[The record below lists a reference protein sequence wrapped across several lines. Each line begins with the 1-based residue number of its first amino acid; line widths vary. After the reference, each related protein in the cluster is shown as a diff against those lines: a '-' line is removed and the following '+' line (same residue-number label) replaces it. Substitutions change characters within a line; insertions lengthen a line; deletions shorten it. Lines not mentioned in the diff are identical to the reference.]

1 MSDPSA
7 PSASSTPAFEKLGLF
22 YLGRRHDLATG
33 QTVDEPVLYD
43 SRDLVTHAVCV
54 GMTGSGK
61 TGLCLGLME
70 EAAIDGVPV
79 IAIDPKGDLGN
90 LLLTFPRL
98 SPEEFRPWVNEDDA
112 RRAGVSADAFAAEQA
127 KTWAAGLQ
135 SWGQDAARVQRLRD
149 AAEFAIFT
157 PGSRAGRP
165 VSILSSF
172 SAPAP
177 AEREDAELLAERASG
192 TATSALVL
200 AGVDAPPRSREHS
213 LVAALLSHAWRNGVD
228 LDLAALI
235 RQVQTP
241 PFDKVGVVDLES
253 FFPSKDRFEL
263 AMQLNGVLAA
273 PGFETWLEGEPLD
286 PQSLFYSPAGK
297 PRVSIFSVAHLG
309 DAERMFFVS
318 LLMNQMVSWM
328 RKQTGT
334 TSLRAIL
341 YMDEIL
347 GYFPPVA
354 NPPSKPPLLTL
365 LKQGRA
371 FGLGIVLATQN
382 PVDLDYKGLANT
394 GTWFLG
400 RLQTERDKARVLD
413 GLEGVSGGLDRAEA
427 DRILSAL
434 KKRVFLMH
442 NVHDTGPTV
451 FETRW
456 TLSYLRG
463 PLSRDQ
469 IKSLTPARS
478 GPAAAARSPAAATP
492 QTRPAASAESAVG
505 SPVRGTASPG
515 RAGSPEPGVA
525 SERPVVPP
533 GIQEWF
539 IKDSAKAAASYSPGV
554 LGAARLSFSDRALG
568 VDSTADVYYFAP
580 VTDAAIQ
587 LDWAAAERLDIRA
600 DDLSRAPATPGAQFE
615 PLPVAATQ
623 PKKYAAWEKSL
634 KSWLGQNE
642 RVTLLRHPA
651 LNLVSTP
658 GESERDFRIRLQH
671 EARAA
676 RDAAV
681 DAVRKKFAS
690 KQAVLAERLRRAQ
703 QTVER
708 EAQQASD
715 SKMQTAVSMGATLL
729 GALLGRKAVSA
740 STLGRA
746 TTTARG
752 VGRSMKEASDVKRA
766 TESVE
771 SVKASI
777 EALDGEI
784 AEAVAGVT
792 AKIDQ
797 DAPLEQVSLSPKRG
811 QIEVQFVALAWKPE
825 ETAPTRA

>member
-22 YLGRRHDLATG
+22 YLGRRHDPATG

-334 TSLRAIL
+334 TSLRAML

-478 GPAAAARSPAAATP
+478 GPAAAATSPAAATP
-492 QTRPAASAESAVG
+492 QTRPAASAEPAVG

-539 IKDSAKAAASYSPGV
+539 IKDPAKAAASYSPGI
-554 LGAARLSFSDRALG
+554 LGAARVSFSDRALG
-568 VDSTADVYYFAP
+568 VDSTADLYYFAP

-587 LDWAAAERLDIRA
+587 LDWAAAERLEIGA
-600 DDLSRAPATPGAQFE
+600 DDLTRAPATPGAQFE

-771 SVKASI
+771 SVQASI